1 MILVFNLVKTLWKE
15 AYRSKEP
22 WKLEPLIPRNEE
34 KKENNEKTERY
45 GKPAGFG
52 ECWHWMLKFP
62 VALIFSP

>member
-52 ECWHWMLKFP
+52 
-62 VALIFSP
+62 